1 MAAPQ
6 DLVAWRGIAG
16 AAEVAAELGYEADG
30 LAEQYGSLDAVFF
43 A

>member
-1 MAAPQ
+1 MPAPQ
-6 DLVAWRGIAG
+6 HLVAWGRILG
-16 AAEVAAELGYEADG
+16 AAEVAAEPGYEADG

>member
-6 DLVAWRGIAG
+6 QLVAWRRILG
-16 AAEVAAELGYEADG
+16 AAEVAAEPGYEADD
-30 LAEQYGSLDAVFF
+30 LAEQHGSFDAVFF

>member
-1 MAAPQ
+1 MATPQ
-6 DLVAWRGIAG
+6 HLVAWRRIAG
-16 AAEVAAELGYEADG
+16 AAEVAAEPGYDADG

>member
-6 DLVAWRGIAG
+6 HLVAWRRISG
-16 AAEVAAELGYEADG
+16 AAEVAAEPGYEADG